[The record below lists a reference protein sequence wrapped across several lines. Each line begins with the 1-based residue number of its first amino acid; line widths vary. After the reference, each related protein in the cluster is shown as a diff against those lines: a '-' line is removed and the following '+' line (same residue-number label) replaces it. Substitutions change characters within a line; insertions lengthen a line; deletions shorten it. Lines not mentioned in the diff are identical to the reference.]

1 MRDNI
6 ASEKDIFPSMLHKAN
21 VDHTCCV
28 LQAEQ
33 PPEPKPCATYW
44 QITNQDSLEA
54 ERNEEPLIQI
64 QPRVIILSPSFSQR
78 LCKLINRSVS
88 RYSTGI

>member
-33 PPEPKPCATYW
+33 PPEPKPCATY
-44 QITNQDSLEA
+44 
-54 ERNEEPLIQI
+54 
-64 QPRVIILSPSFSQR
+64 
-78 LCKLINRSVS
+78 
-88 RYSTGI
+88 